1 MRRLACAAAILVGLA
16 APAVA
21 HAAGPAAQ
29 VRTSAGKLLASAT
42 GKSFEYGSL
51 VQVAKIVRSRRTVA
65 LEGVSLLDGR
75 VHVNRLVVGARG
87 NGRIE
92 DLVVDGLLRQPRQN
106 TLFSLDGSSYAVVL
120 QKAVVGGY
128 SGFVGLRLNIAAG
141 YPGVPQGAQILV
153 GLPGGVVARPAN
165 RLAARTAQAATL
177 GSGQWAALGFSSA
190 PDLSS
195 LKSTPEPLLS
205 LSLDG
210 ASPIG
215 WQAVQIAEHYLG
227 IRYVWGGADPIT
239 GFDCSGLMQ
248 YVYGKLGISLA
259 HFTGFQV
266 HEGMPVPAAFL
277 EPGDLVF
284 FDAEPYGPGHVG
296 MYIGDGEFIHA
307 PHSGDVVKI
316 SSLASY
322 MDRYFG
328 AVRPYA
334 K

>member
-1 MRRLACAAAILVGLA
+1 MRRLACAAAVLVGLA
-16 APAVA
+16 APGIA
-21 HAAGPAAQ
+21 HAAQPAAEI
-29 VRTSAGKLLASAT
+29 RTPTGKLLASAT

-51 VQVAKIVRSRRTVA
+51 VQIAKIVRGPRSVA
-65 LEGVSLLDGR
+65 LDGVSLLDGR
-75 VHVNRLVVGARG
+75 VHVSRLVVGARG

-92 DLVVDGLLRQPRQN
+92 DLVVDGLLREPRQN
-106 TLFSLDGSSYAVVL
+106 ALISLDGSSYAVVL

-141 YPGVPQGAQILV
+141 YPGVAKGAQILV
-153 GLPGGVVARPAN
+153 GLPQAAAPRSS
-165 RLAARTAQAATL
+165 RLASRTAQAATMS
-177 GSGQWAALGFSSA
+177 SGKWAALGFASA
-190 PDLSS
+190 PDLSN
-195 LKSTPEPLLS
+195 LKGTPEPLVS
-205 LSLDG
+205 LSLAG
-210 ASPIG
+210 ASPLG
-215 WQAVQIAEHYLG
+215 WQAVQIAEDYLG

-259 HFTGFQV
+259 HFTGYQV

-277 EPGDLVF
+277 QPGDLVF
-284 FDAEPYGPGHVG
+284 FDAEAYGPGHVG
-296 MYIGDGEFIHA
+296 MYIGNGEFIHA
-307 PHSGDVVKI
+307 PHTGDVVKI
-316 SSLASY
+316 SSLSSY